1 MKTFDEIRLQGAQLN
16 EVRIRRVASA
26 VGLASKVKSQR
37 QKVEQG
43 QRNLETVLKRI
54 QKDKTV
60 EDNLEY
66 ITESI
71 TLLSEQMSNVSKQI
85 SSLTGIGVTT
95 LLTNERSNK
104 QILKLVK

>member
-1 MKTFDEIRLQGAQLN
+1 MKTFDEIRLQGTQLN
-16 EVRIRRVASA
+16 EVRILRVASA

>member
-1 MKTFDEIRLQGAQLN
+1 MKTFDEIRLQGAQLK
-16 EVRIRRVASA
+16 EVRILRVASA

>member
-16 EVRIRRVASA
+16 EVRILRVASA

-71 TLLSEQMSNVSKQI
+71 TLLSEQKSNDSKQI

>member
-16 EVRIRRVASA
+16 EVRILRVASA

-95 LLTNERSNK
+95 L
-104 QILKLVK
+104 